1 MWGVAMKL
9 DSTKF
14 IAVVLSLILLFTT
27 LIMIVSKNKL
37 FTDTFK
43 STEKKIL
50 VIVDAGHG
58 GEDGGAVAPDNSLE
72 KDYNLDIALKLE
84 TILRLYG
91 CKVIMT
97 RTDDRMTCD
106 DNLKTQ
112 RQKKISDIK
121 NRFAVIEKYN
131 NAVFV
136 SIHQNKF
143 SDSKQKGAQVFYSPN
158 NFKSKTLADCI
169 QQSIVKNLQNDNKRL
184 IKKSGTDIYLLY
196 HSTIPSVLVECGFLS
211 NQSDLMLLK
220 NNRYRKE
227 IAVLIAD
234 GIIEYYKLQVI

>member
-1 MWGVAMKL
+1 MWGVIMKL
-9 DSTKF
+9 NSTKL

-27 LIMIVSKNKL
+27 LLMIVSKNKF

-43 STEKKIL
+43 STQNEIL
-50 VIVDAGHG
+50 IIVDAGHG
-58 GEDGGAVAPDNSLE
+58 GEDGGAVAPDNSFE

-84 TILRLYG
+84 TILKVYG
-91 CKVIMT
+91 CKVIVT

-121 NRFAVIEKYN
+121 NRFAVIKKHN

-143 SDSKQKGAQVFYSPN
+143 SDSRQKGTQVFYSPN
-158 NFKSKTLADCI
+158 NLKSKTLADCI
-169 QQSIVKNLQNDNKRL
+169 QQSIVKNLQKDNRRL
-184 IKKSGTDIYLLY
+184 TKKSGTDIYLLY
-196 HSTIPSVLVECGFLS
+196 HSTVPSVLVECGFLS

-220 NNRYRKE
+220 NDSYRKE
-227 IAVLIAD
+227 IAFLIAD